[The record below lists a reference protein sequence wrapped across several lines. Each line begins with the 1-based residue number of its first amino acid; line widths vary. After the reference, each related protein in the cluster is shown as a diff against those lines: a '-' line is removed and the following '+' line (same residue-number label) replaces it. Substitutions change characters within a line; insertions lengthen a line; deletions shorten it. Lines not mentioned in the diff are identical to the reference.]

1 MAMSKRIRLVMFD
14 CDGTLV
20 DSQDMIHHSVAAAFT
35 RHGRPAPDKEAVKR
49 IVGLP
54 LVGAMARLWPEA
66 SPEDCEAIGGYYKE
80 AFQTLRA
87 GGNVHEPLFPGVRE
101 TLATL
106 EADGY
111 LLGVATGKSRRGL
124 HATLTLHDLMDHF
137 TILQTSDD
145 APGKPHPGMLENAML
160 EMGMDKAEMVFVGD
174 TTFDIEM
181 ARNAG
186 VAGVGVS
193 WGYHPAGDLEAA
205 GASTILGRFE
215 DVISA
220 IRELGEGHEAFL

>member
-1 MAMSKRIRLVMFD
+1 MSKRIRLVMFD

-124 HATLTLHDLMDHF
+124 DAALAAHGLADHFVTLH
-137 TILQTSDD
+137 TSDGV
-145 APGKPHPGMLENAML
+145 PGKPHPQ
-160 EMGMDKAEMVFVGD
+160 MVFDAMAATGAPADRTVVIGD
-174 TTFDIEM
+174 TRFDMQM
-181 ARNAG
+181 AKSAGAGAIG
-186 VAGVGVS
+186 VA
-193 WGYHPAGDLEAA
+193 WGYHPPEQLRAA
-205 GASTILGRFE
+205 GADTIASEPAALTGEISERLG
-215 DVISA
+215 V
-220 IRELGEGHEAFL
+220 

>member
-20 DSQDMIHHSVAAAFT
+20 DSQDMIHHSVTVAFT
-35 RHGRPAPDKEAVKR
+35 RHGRPAPDKEAVRR

-66 SPEDCEAIGGYYKE
+66 TPEDCETIGGYYRE

-87 GGNVHEPLFPGVRE
+87 DGKVHEPLFPGVRE
-101 TLATL
+101 TLETL
-106 EADGY
+106 HADGY

-124 HATLTLHDLMDHF
+124 MSTLTHHDLLDRF
-137 TILQTSDD
+137 IVLQTSDD
-145 APGKPHPGMLENAML
+145 APGKPHPGMLHNAML
-160 EMGMDKAEMVFVGD
+160 EMDAKPHETVFVGD
-174 TTFDIEM
+174 TTFDMEM

-193 WGYHPAGDLEAA
+193 WGYHPAEDLEAVGVRSILSRFDDLIA
-205 GASTILGRFE
+205 AIKALEEGA
-215 DVISA
+215 
-220 IRELGEGHEAFL
+220 